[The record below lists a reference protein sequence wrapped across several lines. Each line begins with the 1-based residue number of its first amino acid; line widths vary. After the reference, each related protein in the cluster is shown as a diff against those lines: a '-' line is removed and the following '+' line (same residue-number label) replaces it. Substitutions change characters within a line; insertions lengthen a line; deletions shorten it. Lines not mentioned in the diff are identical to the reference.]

1 MRPLNMMLYL
11 RGSQPFRI
19 WGLSDI
25 VSRAAST
32 CCPES
37 SPWGP
42 CGQVNFANKLSRH
55 CKENK
60 MGMQKEHWLKPV

>member
-1 MRPLNMMLYL
+1 MMPYL

-19 WGLSDI
+19 WGLFDM
-25 VSRAAST
+25 VSRAACT

-37 SPWGP
+37 SPMGS
-42 CGQVNFANKLSRH
+42 CGQANFANKLSRH

-60 MGMQKEHWLKPV
+60 TGMQKQNS